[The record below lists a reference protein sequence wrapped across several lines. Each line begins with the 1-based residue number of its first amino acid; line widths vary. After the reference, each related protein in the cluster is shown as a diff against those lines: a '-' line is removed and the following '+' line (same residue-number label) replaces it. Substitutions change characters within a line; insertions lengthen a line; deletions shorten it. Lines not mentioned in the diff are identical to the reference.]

1 MTLSVCQSAIYL
13 PGIQAKGKEE
23 EEEEGRRNL
32 KKKLSYKQ
40 TPPVMDKHNIQ
51 HTKCYCSI
59 VTNLL

>member
-13 PGIQAKGKEE
+13 PGSQAKGKE

-32 KKKLSYKQ
+32 KKKKISYKQ
-40 TPPVMDKHNIQ
+40 TPPVMEKHNIQ